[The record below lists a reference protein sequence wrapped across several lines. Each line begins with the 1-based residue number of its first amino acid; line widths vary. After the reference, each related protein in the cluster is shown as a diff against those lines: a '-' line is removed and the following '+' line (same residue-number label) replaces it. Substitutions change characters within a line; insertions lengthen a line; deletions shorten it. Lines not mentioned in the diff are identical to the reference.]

1 MRTHK
6 GLAVVVVA
14 VALVLGAGGSAQAAI
29 NILTVSAVQY
39 NGGGGLFVAF
49 VTVGTNDPTIDATL
63 TVPHAVL
70 QGGKLTSVLEPIAH
84 WNFPGKVVFKFAVK
98 GKAVQIANEEIH
110 ALVTDKE
117 GLDDP
122 DAATATCRAFG
133 HLFFLCR

>member
-14 VALVLGAGGSAQAAI
+14 LALVLGAGWSAQAAT
-29 NILTVSAVQY
+29 NILSLSAVQY
-39 NGGGGLFVAF
+39 NGGAGLFVAF
-49 VTVGTNDPTIDATL
+49 LTVGTNDPTIDATL
-63 TVPHAVL
+63 LVPHEVVV
-70 QGGKLTSVLEPIAH
+70 GGVKTAALHPIAH
-84 WNFPGKVVFKFAVK
+84 WNLPGKVIFKFAVR
-98 GKAVQIANEEIH
+98 GKAVLFANEEIH